1 MKLFIQSTLI
11 VLFISILIFFYNKY
25 FISNNKINSQTKNYQ
40 NEESIKQ
47 NDNKFIKI
55 DDKKNNTIDEANNL
69 IKNLKYEIKLS
80 DNSKYIIN
88 SDLSELKYINNK
100 EIIYMSNVE
109 ATFLDKKNI
118 SLVIKADEA
127 IFDSATHNTN
137 FKKNIRITYLDNSIF
152 SEKADVNFIENNIL
166 IYENVLYKNLRGTIK
181 TDNIKVD
188 LVTKNVFMFMN
199 DFGNKIQ
206 LKSN

>member
-188 LVTKNVFMFMN
+188 LITKNVFMFMN

>member
-188 LVTKNVFMFMN
+188 LITKNVFMFMN

-206 LKSN
+206 LNSN

>member
-88 SDLSELKYINNK
+88 SNLSELKYINNK

-188 LVTKNVFMFMN
+188 LITKNVFMFMN

>member
-80 DNSKYIIN
+80 DNTKYVIN
-88 SDLSELKYINNK
+88 SDLSELTYINDK
-100 EIIYMSNVE
+100 EVIYMSNVE
-109 ATFLDKKNI
+109 AIFLDKKNI
-118 SLVIKADEA
+118 SLIIKADEA
-127 IFDSATHNTN
+127 IFDSATNNTN
-137 FKKNIRITYLDNSIF
+137 FKKNIKITYLDNSIF
-152 SEKADVNFIENNIL
+152 SEKADINFIENNIL
-166 IYENVLYKNLRGTIK
+166 IYENVLYRNLRGTIK

-188 LVTKNVFMFMN
+188 LITKNVFMFMN
-199 DFGNKIQ
+199 DSDNKMQ

>member
-25 FISNNKINSQTKNYQ
+25 FTSNNKINSQTKNYQ

-188 LVTKNVFMFMN
+188 LITKNVFMFMN

>member
-1 MKLFIQSTLI
+1 MKLFIQCTLI
-11 VLFISILIFFYNKY
+11 VLFILILFFFYNKY

-40 NEESIKQ
+40 NKESIKQ
-47 NDNKFIKI
+47 NDNRFIKI
-55 DDKKNNTIDEANNL
+55 DDKKSNTIDEVNNL

-80 DNSKYIIN
+80 DNSKYVIN
-88 SDLSELKYINNK
+88 SDLSELKYINDK

-109 ATFLDKKNI
+109 AIFLDKKNI

-127 IFDSATHNTN
+127 IFDSVTHNTN
-137 FKKNIRITYLDNSIF
+137 FKKNIKITYLDNSIF
-152 SEKADVNFIENNIL
+152 SEKADINFIENNIL

-188 LVTKNVFMFMN
+188 LITKNVFMFMN

>member
-1 MKLFIQSTLI
+1 MKLFIQCTLI
-11 VLFISILIFFYNKY
+11 VLFILIIFFFYNKY
-25 FISNNKINSQTKNYQ
+25 FTSNNKIDSQTKKYQ

-47 NDNKFIKI
+47 NDNRFIKV
-55 DDKKNNTIDEANNL
+55 DDKKENTINEVNNL

-188 LVTKNVFMFMN
+188 LITKNVFMFMN